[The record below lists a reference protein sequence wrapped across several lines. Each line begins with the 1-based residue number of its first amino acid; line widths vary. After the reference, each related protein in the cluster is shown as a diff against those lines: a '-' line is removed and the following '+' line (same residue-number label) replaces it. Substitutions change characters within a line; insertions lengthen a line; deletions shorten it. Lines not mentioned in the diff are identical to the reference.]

1 MEFDSVTDQE
11 NSVEAYAWEV
21 LLRDH
26 HVALFSV
33 CFGSLVLGLPL
44 AWNVL
49 WHLKESK

>member
-1 MEFDSVTDQE
+1 MEFDSVADQE
-11 NSVEAYAWEV
+11 NSVLASAWEV

-26 HVALFSV
+26 HVAFFSV
-33 CFGSLVLGLPL
+33 CLGSLFLGLPL